1 MDKKDIIA
9 KIDNLHINIKT
20 QAGVIQAVR
29 GVSLDFEAHKTIGLI
44 GESGSGKSMMARTL
58 LGLLPAGGTIT
69 SGHIYYND
77 APIEQYTQKQWRDL
91 RGKEIAMIFQD
102 PMHALNPLMTIGKQ
116 LSEAIVI
123 SQKVSWKV
131 AKIQAL
137 DLLEKVGLEATPERY
152 HSYPHQYSGG
162 MRQRIAIAMAL
173 SCKPKLL
180 ICDEPTT
187 ALDVSTQAQIIELI
201 INLQKEYGMA
211 ILFISHDLSLVSQMA
226 DEIAI
231 MYAGRIV
238 EHATTKEIFLNPK
251 HPYTWA
257 LLSAIVHFQ
266 PKDEPLYTIE
276 GAPPLLINPP
286 KGDLFAYRSEYALDI
301 DFQENPPFF
310 GVSPTHR
317 VASWLQ
323 DPRSPTV
330 TMPALL
336 KKQIEILRSQQGGHS
351 HGQ

>member
-9 KIDNLHINIKT
+9 KIDNLHIDIKT
-20 QAGVIQAVR
+20 QAGIIQAVR

-58 LGLLPAGGTIT
+58 LGLLPAGGAIT
-69 SGHIYYND
+69 SGHIYYNNT
-77 APIEQYTQKQWRDL
+77 PIETYTQRQWRNL

-123 SQKVSWKV
+123 SQKVSWKL

-137 DLLEKVGLEATPERY
+137 DLLKKVGLEATPERY

-201 INLQKEYGMA
+201 IKLQKEYGMA

-231 MYAGRIV
+231 VYAGRIV
-238 EHATTKEIFLNPK
+238 EHATTKEIFLQPK

-266 PKDEPLYTIE
+266 PKNEVLYTIE
-276 GAPPLLINPP
+276 GSPPLLINPP
-286 KGDLFAYRSEYALDI
+286 KGDLFSYRSEYALDI

-310 GVSPTHR
+310 EVSPTHR

-323 DPRSPTV
+323 DPRAPSV
-330 TMPALL
+330 TMPKLL
-336 KKQIEILRSQQGGHS
+336 QKQIQILRSQQEGNFHE
-351 HGQ
+351 